1 MANCFVLRANAENFS
16 VEDICTLRGHYGDAN
31 AISIAEQLI
40 DAGSY
45 RMIVQGS
52 LANMKD
58 SEAVFDALNTS
69 EDSYMCPGDV
79 IVWNNGK
86 RELCLS
92 EGWATI

>member
-1 MANCFVLRANAENFS
+1 MANCFVLRVLGHQVSTDQFLT
-16 VEDICTLRGHYGDAN
+16 VRGIYGDAK
-31 AISIAEQLI
+31 AIALAKQLI

-45 RMIVQGS
+45 RMIMQGS

-58 SEAVFDALNTS
+58 AEAVFDAMNTS
-69 EDSYMCPGDV
+69 GDSYMCPGDV